1 MHRYDHAT
9 RAGVQAPRSS
19 SGPTPL
25 ASSSTLYSPDRT
37 HRSFG
42 PSSPPSSSICRAD
55 ARKAILSATPAA
67 SDVPPHLHGVSV
79 QSGKGPPWLEVSEA
93 FSELVKKAACVW
105 PLADVEASDFF
116 YCVTSP
122 GWLAG
127 HACPLISRSRF
138 LSITPLRDEIHAMSA
153 QENRVTNQVPY

>member
-1 MHRYDHAT
+1 MESI
-9 RAGVQAPRSS
+9 GN
-19 SGPTPL
+19 TPL
-25 ASSSTLYSPDRT
+25 ERWYPSAGTTGLTQATDA
-37 HRSFG
+37 FG

-105 PLADVEASDFF
+105 PLPLTSKPAIVF

-153 QENRVTNQVPY
+153 RGKQSYEPSTLLL